1 MEKTIKNKKME
12 KDINLE
18 KQEERELQEIFS
30 VDKQED
36 VKDVKITYDKK
47 QEQLSVKIPKDFA
60 RELKINP
67 EKHFL
72 RFMLL
77 ISDKDPN
84 KKILHG
90 DLIQDEK
97 EEKIN

>member
-1 MEKTIKNKKME
+1 MKKTIENKKKE
-12 KDINLE
+12 KDINLGR
-18 KQEERELQEIFS
+18 QEERKLQEIFS

-60 RELKINP
+60 RELNINP
-67 EKHFL
+67 EKNFL

-77 ISDKDPN
+77 ISNQN
-84 KKILHG
+84 KKILHI

-97 EEKIN
+97 EEKID

>member
-1 MEKTIKNKKME
+1 MKKTIENKKME
-12 KDINLE
+12 KDINLGR
-18 KQEERELQEIFS
+18 QEERELQEIFS

-60 RELKINP
+60 RELNINP
-67 EKHFL
+67 EKNFL

-77 ISDKDPN
+77 ISNQN
-84 KKILHG
+84 KKILHI

-97 EEKIN
+97 EEKID